1 MPKFLVHT
9 SYTAEGLKIL
19 QKEGATGRMKKI
31 ASMLEGAGGKLEAYY
46 FALGEDDA
54 IIICDMPSL
63 EAMTAVAIAGSAS
76 GVLRTRTTALL
87 TVKETDQALKKS
99 AGVKVTH

>member
-9 SYTAEGLKIL
+9 SYTAEGLKVL

-31 ASMLEGAGGKLEAYY
+31 ASMLEGAGGKLESYY

-54 IIICDMPSL
+54 IIICDMPSV
-63 EAMTAVAIAGSAS
+63 EAMCAVAISGSAS
-76 GVLRTRTTALL
+76 GVLRTRTTLL
-87 TVKETDQALKKS
+87 MTAKETDRALKKS
-99 AGVKVTH
+99 TGVKISH

>member
-19 QKEGATGRMKKI
+19 QKETASRRMKKI
-31 ASMLEGAGGKLEAYY
+31 AAMLEGAGGKLEAYY

-54 IIICDMPSL
+54 IILCDMPSI
-63 EAMTAVAIAGSAS
+63 EAMSAVAIAGSAS
-76 GVLRTRTTALL
+76 GVLRTRTTPLL

-99 AGVKVTH
+99 AAVNIAR